1 MRSLEILLMKLS
13 PLVSVPHPFSS
24 RETGLYLRK
33 STGGGYMD
41 GDSHNMILIVPS
53 GATGECIGVC
63 ILLADGWCG
72 DEDGQLGASRP
83 QSAEIL
89 GQARSYSVQ

>member
-24 RETGLYLRK
+24 RKTGLYLRI
-33 STGGGYMD
+33 SAGGADIWMARV
-41 GDSHNMILIVPS
+41 IIVPS
-53 GATGECIGVC
+53 GATGECIGVF